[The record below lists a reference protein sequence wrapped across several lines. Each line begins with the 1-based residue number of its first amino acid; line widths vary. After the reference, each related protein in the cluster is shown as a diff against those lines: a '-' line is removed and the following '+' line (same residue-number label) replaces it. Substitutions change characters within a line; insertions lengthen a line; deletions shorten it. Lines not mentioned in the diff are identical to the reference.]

1 MRFALVL
8 ALLGFLFAC
17 RSAPML
23 PRSAGEPTTFTPKTG
38 DEIVVCGER
47 FHVGAPVVLWT
58 QFPGYDGTHLV
69 PDPKAK
75 KDLKPGE
82 APPMVLA
89 YEPGRSRRI
98 SEGMLEVLVAPGSRD
113 RASLAAVVDQFVLHY
128 DVCGVSRTCHKV
140 LRDRGLSVHFLLDV
154 DGTIYQTM
162 DLADT
167 AWHATKSNPRSI
179 GVEIANMGAYARR
192 DAAVFSEWYARDA
205 AGTYLQLPERL
216 KGGGVRTEGFVGR
229 PARDELVAG
238 TIQKTLYHQYD
249 FTTEQYASLAKLAAA
264 LCTALPRIGP
274 DAPRDAQGRVVNHVL
289 SDAEWERFHGILGH
303 YHVQANKQ
311 DPGPA
316 FDWEPFLRRVRAEL
330 ATMAP

>member
-1 MRFALVL
+1 MRIALLL
-8 ALLGFLFAC
+8 ALFAFLAAC
-17 RSAPML
+17 RNVPIVPSA
-23 PRSAGEPTTFTPKTG
+23 SGASTTFTPKTG

-58 QFPGYDGTHLV
+58 QFPGYDGYHLV

-75 KDLKPGE
+75 PDPKSGE

-89 YEPGRSRRI
+89 YEPGRSRKI
-98 SEGMLEVLVAPGSRD
+98 GDGMLEVLVAPGSRD

-167 AWHATKSNPRSI
+167 AWHATKSNPRSV
-179 GVEIANMGAYARR
+179 GVEIANMGAYEKK
-192 DAAVFSEWYARDA
+192 DASVFAEWYARDA
-205 AGTYLQLPERL
+205 AGTYLHLPDRL

-229 PARDELVAG
+229 PARDGLVLG
-238 TIQKTLYHQYD
+238 TIQKTRYHQYD
-249 FTTEQYASLAKLAAA
+249 YTPEQYASLAKLAAA
-264 LCTALPRIGP
+264 LCTALPRIQP
-274 DAPRDAQGRVVNHVL
+274 DAPRDARGDVVSHVL

-316 FDWEPFLRRVRAEL
+316 FDWESFLRRVREEL
-330 ATMAP
+330 AAAAP